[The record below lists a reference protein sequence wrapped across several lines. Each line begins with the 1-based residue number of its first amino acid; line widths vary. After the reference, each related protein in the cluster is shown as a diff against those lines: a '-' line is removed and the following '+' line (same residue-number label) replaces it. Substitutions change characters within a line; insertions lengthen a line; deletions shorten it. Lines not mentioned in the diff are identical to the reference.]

1 MSDKEKLPAANQ
13 TQEQRQEPV
22 DLNTVKEEVSAV
34 VGKQQKPP
42 RDPPKKDKS
51 FDGRKPGRG
60 GGDSYS
66 RCLMF
71 FPTSG
76 HMGFEIIK
84 SSAELPPIDVVR
96 QMVSYDVQLRLSEP
110 IQNLIEKYH
119 HDEAIIT

>member
-1 MSDKEKLPAANQ
+1 MSDKEKSPAANQ
-13 TQEQRQEPV
+13 TQEQRQDPV
-22 DLNTVKEEVSAV
+22 DLNTVKEEVSV
-34 VGKQQKPP
+34 IVGKEQKPKL
-42 RDPPKKDKS
+42 PPKKEDRT

-60 GGDSYS
+60 GGSYS

-96 QMVSYDVQLRLSEP
+96 QMVAYDVQLRLSEP

-119 HDEAIIT
+119 SNEAIIT